1 MRNIELKIKQ
11 LIDEINFHN
20 AQYHG
25 LDDPK
30 ISDQDFDQL
39 VRELMNLEHNHP
51 ELIQAE
57 SPTQRV
63 GSKPINRFTQIEHL
77 KPMLSLI
84 MFSQA
89 MYCSLL
95 KSVLMIS

>member
-39 VRELMNLEHNHP
+39 VRELVNLEHNHP

-57 SPTQRV
+57 SPR
-63 GSKPINRFTQIEHL
+63 
-77 KPMLSLI
+77 LSLKI
-84 MFSQA
+84 QVIW
-89 MYCSLL
+89 LL
-95 KSVLMIS
+95 MKILDQKLKKHQISVLTSSVKINW